1 MISRRSRIRR
11 SRVRR
16 FRLLADERGMVTVE
30 AAIAIVSIVA
40 AVVIGVVGIV
50 AVAAHVRCIDAARE
64 AARIAAQGD
73 SVRAKEVAG
82 QVGPRGGVVSIRTEG
97 DVVVARVRAGVPLL
111 PILDVGAEAVAA
123 VEPEGADS

>member
-1 MISRRSRIRR
+1 MIRV
-11 SRVRR
+11 RVRR
-16 FRLLADERGMVTVE
+16 PLVRRSRLLADERAMVTVE
-30 AAIAIVSIVA
+30 AAIAIASIVA

-73 SVRAKEVAG
+73 SHRAVEVAT

-97 DVVVARVRAGVPLL
+97 DVVVARVRVAVPLL
-111 PILDVGAEAVAA
+111 PMLDVGAQAVAA
-123 VEPEGADS
+123 VEPASVDS